1 MSFPW
6 SFLKKPFKDL
16 KISTKVRE
24 LYIVEKERF
33 KILLRNST
41 RSIRALKVRLAKEN
55 NLHLVVPLL
64 RDVAI
69 RHQKYGLIT

>member
-1 MSFPW
+1 MSLPW

-16 KISTKVRE
+16 KISTKVHE